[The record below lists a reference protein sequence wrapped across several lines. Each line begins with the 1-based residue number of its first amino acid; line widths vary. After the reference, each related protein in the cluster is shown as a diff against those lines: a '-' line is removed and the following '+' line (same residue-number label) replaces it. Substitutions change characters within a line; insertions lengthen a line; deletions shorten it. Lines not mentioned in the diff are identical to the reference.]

1 MRPDSG
7 SPAREHESS
16 SAAAAPCRHPAPD
29 APQPPHSSLL
39 LRPGCRGSAPLR
51 SSRPQESCHLLSH
64 SVSDTTFNLHCTRQ
78 SHQRKLQGRDWIPWL
93 RRSVLLSLVP
103 SHSALCPA
111 VPRRLLASAWGSR
124 SLETRVSERAPPVGS
139 AAPRSPGLKAS
150 FLPLALRLSGKCP
163 GPDPLC
169 SSHSSS
175 PFKPREVCLLLPS
188 GTPDRRKDTQFLK

>member
-51 SSRPQESCHLLSH
+51 SSRPQESCHLFSH

-111 VPRRLLASAWGSR
+111 VPRRLLASAWGEQESGNQG
-124 SLETRVSERAPPVGS
+124 VRAG
-139 AAPRSPGLKAS
+139 AS
-150 FLPLALRLSGKCP
+150 CWV
-163 GPDPLC
+163 C
-169 SSHSSS
+169 SSQEPRAQGKLSSS
-175 PFKPREVCLLLPS
+175 GPS
-188 GTPDRRKDTQFLK
+188 G